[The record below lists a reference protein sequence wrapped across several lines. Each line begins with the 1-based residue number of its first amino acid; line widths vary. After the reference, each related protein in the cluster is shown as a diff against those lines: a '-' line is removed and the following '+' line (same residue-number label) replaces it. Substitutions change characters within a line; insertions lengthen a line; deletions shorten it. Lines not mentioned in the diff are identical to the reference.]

1 MICCHSILALSTLLG
16 TISTISTIRAKDKQ
30 VLPIPRGIG
39 NRVVGRVT
47 KGKYSDKDFENLEKK
62 LLKIYDEDI
71 IPKDLKNKI
80 NFNKYD

>member
-1 MICCHSILALSTLLG
+1 MASTFFSTLLS

-47 KGKYSDKDFENLEKK
+47 KGKYSDKDFEKDVILVTGGDVIEGYETLE
-62 LLKIYDEDI
+62 L
-71 IPKDLKNKI
+71 
-80 NFNKYD
+80 